1 MIPHRSLRLFIPR
14 LDVLSYRSYTTF
26 ETFEP
31 PESVEPG
38 KELINHM
45 TAVLDKVN
53 LKPAVRPLG
62 RYFTRPVQV
71 IKDYDPSFLRADL
84 VAGLTVAVILLPQA
98 IAFALIAELPPVMG
112 LYAAIVGG
120 IVGALW
126 GSSKQVH
133 NGPTNAISLLIS
145 SALISASFAP
155 GTAEFVVAAGLMAV
169 MAGFFQLIL
178 GLARLGVL
186 VNFVSYSVV
195 VGFSAGAGV
204 LIAVKQLGP
213 LIAVDPGGRRLSEI
227 MVGLVTALP
236 DVHPPTAAI
245 GVVTILLLVILPRI
259 SAKLPPALFSMA
271 VASLAV
277 WLFGLQ
283 EQGVDVIGQ
292 LPSSLPPLANLPLFD
307 LDYIGRLSTGALA
320 VAAIGLIQ
328 TVAMA
333 RSIATQTGQRLDSN
347 QEFVGLGLGNMM
359 AGFFSGFPTAGSF
372 SRSAVNLQAGA
383 RTPLASIFSSL
394 FVLVAMFVLAPLA
407 QFLPTAALAGVLVVI
422 GLGLVDVAEIKRILE
437 GTRGDAIIMGITFA
451 GTLFLPI
458 EFAVLFGIL
467 LSFVHYTLRTS
478 MPRVQQVLPDEN
490 FHHFLHQPDKESCTQ
505 LAIVDI
511 RGDLYFGA
519 VNHVEEEIHKMRVQN
534 PAQRYLLIRL
544 NRVNHC
550 DFSGIH
556 MLENVVRMYREAGGD
571 VFLVR
576 VSDRVRKLMR
586 STGFDRYLGED
597 HFLADDEA
605 ISYIFHHVLDPAI
618 CIYECPVRA
627 FKECQNLPKQ
637 TEIDDVPPLE
647 EVPDEAIVE
656 IPPLKLWR
664 QLHDGLAETPPVI
677 VDVREPREYA
687 QGHIPE
693 AQLVPLRS
701 VLDDTIRL
709 PNDRQIVLVCRSG
722 RRSKRAAYA
731 LQKMGV
737 VNVAV
742 LEGGMLDWKSADL
755 LQAVDQIDEKPE
767 QTPPLPRERERR
779 R

>member
-1 MIPHRSLRLFIPR
+1 
-14 LDVLSYRSYTTF
+14 
-26 ETFEP
+26 
-31 PESVEPG
+31 
-38 KELINHM
+38 M

-53 LKPAVRPLG
+53 LRPAVQPLA
-62 RYFTRPVQV
+62 RYFTRPVRL
-71 IKDYDPSFLRADL
+71 IKEYDRSFLRPDL
-84 VAGLTVAVILLPQA
+84 IAGLTVAVIMLPQA

-120 IVGALW
+120 IIGALW
-126 GSSKQVH
+126 GSSNQVH
-133 NGPTNAISLLIS
+133 NGPTNANSLLVS
-145 SALISASFAP
+145 SALLSAAFEP
-155 GTAEFVVAAGLMAV
+155 GTAEFMVAAGLMAV
-169 MAGFFQLIL
+169 MAGVFQLVL

-204 LIAVKQLGP
+204 LIAIKQLGP
-213 LIAVDPGGRRLSEI
+213 LVAVDVGSGSLPDTMI
-227 MVGLVTALP
+227 GLVTALP
-236 DVHPPTAAI
+236 DAHPPTAAI
-245 GVVTILLLVILPRI
+245 GAGTILLLAILPRI
-259 SAKLPPALFSMA
+259 SRKLPPALFSMI

-292 LPSSLPPLANLPLFD
+292 LPSSLPPLADLPLFN
-307 LDYIGRLSTGALA
+307 LDFINRLSTGALA
-320 VAAIGLIQ
+320 VGAIGLVQ
-328 TVAMA
+328 TIAMA

-347 QEFVGLGLGNMM
+347 QEFVGQGLANIVT
-359 AGFFSGFPTAGSF
+359 GFFSGFPTAGSF

-383 RTPLASIFSSL
+383 RTPLAAIFSSF
-394 FVLVAMFVLAPLA
+394 FVLIAMFILAPLA
-407 QFLPTAALAGVLVVI
+407 RFLPTAALAGVLVVI
-422 GLGLVDVAEIKRILE
+422 GLGLVDVAEIKRILQ
-437 GTRGDAIIMGITFA
+437 GTRGDAIIMAITFA

-478 MPRVQQVLPDEN
+478 MPRVHQVLPDEN

-505 LAIVDI
+505 LAVVDI
-511 RGDLYFGA
+511 LGDLYFGA
-519 VNHVEEEIHKMRVQN
+519 VNHVEEEIHKIRLRN

-544 NRVNHC
+544 NHVNHC

-556 MLENVVRMYREAGGD
+556 MLENVVRMYRDAGGD

-576 VSDRVRKLMR
+576 VGDRVRRLMQ

-637 TEIDDVPPLE
+637 TEIDDVPPLD
-647 EVPDEAIVE
+647 EVPEDAIIE
-656 IPPLKLWR
+656 IPPRKLWQ
-664 QLHDGLAETPPVI
+664 QLHDGAAEPPPVV

-687 QGHIPE
+687 QGHIPQ

-742 LEGGMLDWKSADL
+742 LRGGMLDWKSADL
-755 LQAVDQIDEKPE
+755 LEAIDQIEEEPE
-767 QTPPLPRERERR
+767 QATPLPRERERR